1 MSASHRLGGEP
12 TMRNHRKHTVL
23 AAAAFAALSLGL
35 TACGSGDGTKDEG
48 KAAASQQATDSATA
62 AATSGTSGTA
72 GSGSSS
78 SSSSASGS
86 GKSGS
91 SNSGTAS
98 DAAAK
103 NKGGSGSGTGTGAG
117 SGSGSGSGS
126 GKSGAN
132 SPACTFSDMK
142 VTMEKADETPTE
154 HIMLTATNKSSRTC
168 HLLKY
173 PLLAFGPIQTAK
185 DIPAVAK
192 SKSLV
197 PVVLEPGQ
205 AAYANVRVANGGAH
219 EDNKVVKE
227 FDVNF
232 FAADGPAEGTIVVHA
247 PSGGLAVDEAVA
259 KTGYWTYELRNG
271 ADEF

>member
-1 MSASHRLGGEP
+1 
-12 TMRNHRKHTVL
+12 
-23 AAAAFAALSLGL
+23 
-35 TACGSGDGTKDEG
+35 
-48 KAAASQQATDSATA
+48 
-62 AATSGTSGTA
+62 
-72 GSGSSS
+72 
-78 SSSSASGS
+78 
-86 GKSGS
+86 
-91 SNSGTAS
+91 
-98 DAAAK
+98 
-103 NKGGSGSGTGTGAG
+103 
-117 SGSGSGSGS
+117 
-126 GKSGAN
+126 
-132 SPACTFSDMK
+132 MK

-173 PLLAFGPIQTAK
+173 PVLAFGDAYTAK
-185 DIPAVAK
+185 EIPVVAK

-219 EDNKVVKE
+219 EDNMVVKK

-232 FAADGPAEGTIVVHA
+232 FASSGPAEGTAVVQA
-247 PSGGLAVDEAVA
+247 PSGGLAVDVAVA

>member
-23 AAAAFAALSLGL
+23 AVAAFAALSLGL

-62 AATSGTSGTA
+62 AATSGASGTA

-78 SSSSASGS
+78 SSSSAAGS

-91 SNSGTAS
+91 SNSGNAS

-103 NKGGSGSGTGTGAG
+103 NKGGSGSGSGTGA
-117 SGSGSGSGS
+117 GSGSGSGS

-132 SPACTFSDMK
+132 APACTFSDMK

-205 AAYANVRVANGGAH
+205 AAYANVRIANGGVH
-219 EDNKVVKE
+219 EDNKVFNE

-232 FAADGPAEGTIVVHA
+232 FAADGPAEGSIGVHA
-247 PSGGLAVDEAVA
+247 PSGGLAVDVAAA